1 MMRRLSVLG
10 MISVALL
17 FGVACGGDDDSGD
30 GDAGGSDATAAAT
43 SMATEAATEAATM
56 AATEAATMAPT
67 EVAASALAPLDG
79 LTCSGDWT
87 NNTFGSTGSF
97 EVSFTVNDA
106 GDGGV
111 ATVTLGGN
119 VFGATGGTVELPFS
133 LQGGNAVVDS
143 DGDFL
148 GAAKLTVGVD
158 GTVQEAVFEAPPA
171 FGTPDSKVT
180 LEDFAFD
187 GSTLTSAVKID
198 FGSGAGTA
206 ESVLESSC
214 S

>member
-1 MMRRLSVLG
+1 MMRRLLVLG
-10 MISVALL
+10 LISTALL
-17 FGVACGGDDDSGD
+17 FGVACGGGDESDDADT
-30 GDAGGSDATAAAT
+30 GGSDATTAATAAAT
-43 SMATEAATEAATM
+43 TAATEAATEAATM
-56 AATEAATMAPT
+56 APTEAA
-67 EVAASALAPLDG
+67 ASVLAPLDG
-79 LTCSGDWT
+79 LTCSGGWT
-87 NNTFGSTGSF
+87 NKTFGSTGSF
-97 EVSFTVNDA
+97 EVVFTVNEA

-133 LQGGNAVVDS
+133 LQGSNAVVDS

-148 GAAKLTVGVD
+148 GAAKLTIGID

-171 FGTPDSKVT
+171 FGTADSKVT

-187 GSTLTSAVKID
+187 GSTLTSSVKID
-198 FGSGAGTA
+198 FGAGAGTA
-206 ESVLESSC
+206 ESVLESTC